1 MIAPLGARPPCDECL
16 DSNTPCMEWLLVPAL
31 EVVGAMGPEQEH
43 YERLAYTTLVAR
55 ASSKSLRYLHS
66 TRQALSLV
74 PGCSRRERK
83 GGAFRTD
90 AAEWSGPS

>member
-1 MIAPLGARPPCDECL
+1 MFG
-16 DSNTPCMEWLLVPAL
+16 L
-31 EVVGAMGPEQEH
+31 EHPMHGMVLNSGPRAVGAMGPEQEH